1 MARFN
6 YIELPARDF
15 DAARIFY
22 SAALGWELTDFG
34 PSYSCTMTG
43 DVDLG
48 LQGDMSEA
56 PRMPLPVVL
65 VDDIEA
71 AQTAVAQ
78 AGGTISKPIFAFPG
92 GRRFHF
98 LDPNG
103 LELAIMQTDS
113 PDLFPEYHLLQ
124 EAAASLTGTDNCPSL
139 AFSRGRPTSTD
150 RPGQELPSITGGT
163 CPGMSSSNL
172 A

>member
-1 MARFN
+1 MARINF
-6 YIELPARDF
+6 IELPARDLG
-15 DAARIFY
+15 AARAFY
-22 SAALGWELTDFG
+22 SAVFGWELTDFG

-48 LQGDMSEA
+48 LQGDISEA

-71 AQTAVAQ
+71 ARTTVEG

-103 LELAIMQTDS
+103 HELAIMQAD
-113 PDLFPEYHLLQ
+113 
-124 EAAASLTGTDNCPSL
+124 
-139 AFSRGRPTSTD
+139 
-150 RPGQELPSITGGT
+150 
-163 CPGMSSSNL
+163 
-172 A
+172 

>member
-1 MARFN
+1 MPRINF
-6 YIELPARDF
+6 IELPARDLG
-15 DAARIFY
+15 AARTFY
-22 SAALGWELTDFG
+22 SAVFGWELTDFG

-43 DVDLG
+43 NVDLG

-56 PRMPLPVVL
+56 LRMPLPVVL

-71 AQTAVAQ
+71 AQASVAK

-103 LELAIMQTDS
+103 LELAIMQ
-113 PDLFPEYHLLQ
+113 P
-124 EAAASLTGTDNCPSL
+124 N
-139 AFSRGRPTSTD
+139 
-150 RPGQELPSITGGT
+150 
-163 CPGMSSSNL
+163 
-172 A
+172 